1 MMNLTTFAR
10 RSPLLLGLLALAA
23 ITTIA
28 CADDAEE
35 AEEAD
40 HATPMAQPMTQPV
53 TQPMAEAGAITVV
66 DAWARETAG
75 NPGENSAIYAL
86 ITNATDQDDVLV
98 AVLLPEGVAEATE
111 IHEMVPAGA
120 NMMMQ
125 EIEGGLP
132 VPAGETAV
140 LEPGGYHVM
149 LMGVIERLVAGEH
162 FHATFV
168 FEHAGELEVEIDI
181 REAGAM
187 GGGMG
192 SGH

>member
-1 MMNLTTFAR
+1 MNLITFAR

-23 ITTIA
+23 ITTVA

-40 HATPMAQPMTQPV
+40 HATPMAQPM
-53 TQPMAEAGAITVV
+53 AEAGAITIV

-98 AVLLPEGVAEATE
+98 AVLLSDGVAEATE
-111 IHEMVPAGA
+111 IHETVPAGA

-132 VPAGETAV
+132 VPGGETAV

-168 FEHAGELEVEIDI
+168 FEHAGEVGVDVDI